1 MTNRFKEK
9 LTDLRE
15 LIWPLLE
22 PLPDNRADQVN
33 EENCHFN
40 DNEIDFIL
48 SYIEKYELNEES
60 RRKDIESKSTIFIGT
75 FTVIVTILTSIIKNM
90 TEQTEGLLNVLSI
103 FVMILAI
110 IYLSRAI
117 WFSIKVLQRHRYFKF
132 GFPKFMFEDNKD
144 KKKRI
149 VVEKYNNIKRNQDE
163 INIMVDNMT
172 MAQEY
177 FKRAIITVVAFSII
191 LLLDVVTTR
200 YGWIAQSI
208 FRFCASNRI
217 VTYYI
222 ADYIVDCLMLFI
234 FYKIISKLIK

>member
-90 TEQTEGLLNVLSI
+90 T
-103 FVMILAI
+103 
-110 IYLSRAI
+110 
-117 WFSIKVLQRHRYFKF
+117 
-132 GFPKFMFEDNKD
+132 
-144 KKKRI
+144 
-149 VVEKYNNIKRNQDE
+149 
-163 INIMVDNMT
+163 
-172 MAQEY
+172 
-177 FKRAIITVVAFSII
+177 
-191 LLLDVVTTR
+191 
-200 YGWIAQSI
+200 
-208 FRFCASNRI
+208 
-217 VTYYI
+217 
-222 ADYIVDCLMLFI
+222 
-234 FYKIISKLIK
+234 

>member
-22 PLPDNRADQVN
+22 PLPDNRADKVN

-117 WFSIKVLQRHRYFKF
+117 WFSIKVLQRQRYFKF
-132 GFPKFMFEDNKD
+132 SFPKFMFEDNKD

>member
-1 MTNRFKEK
+1 MAKKFKKK

-22 PLPDNRADQVN
+22 PLPNNEVHQVN
-33 EENCHFN
+33 EENLHFN
-40 DNEIDFIL
+40 DNETDFIL

-60 RRKDIESKSTIFIGT
+60 RRKDIESKATIFIGT

-90 TEQTEGLLNVLSI
+90 TEQTEDSLDILLI

-110 IYLSRAI
+110 IYLSRSI
-117 WFSIKVLQRHRYFKF
+117 WFSIKVLKRHRYFKF

-144 KKKRI
+144 KKKKI
-149 VVEKYNNIKRNQDE
+149 IVEKYNNIKRNQDE

-177 FKRAIITVVAFSII
+177 FKRAIITVSVFSII
-191 LLLDVVTTR
+191 LLLDVVTSM
-200 YGWIAQSI
+200 YDWIAQSI
-208 FRFCASNRI
+208 YRFCASNRI
-217 VTYYI
+217 ITYYI
-222 ADYIVDCLMLFI
+222 VFFLMLFI
-234 FYKIISKLIK
+234 VYKITSKLIK